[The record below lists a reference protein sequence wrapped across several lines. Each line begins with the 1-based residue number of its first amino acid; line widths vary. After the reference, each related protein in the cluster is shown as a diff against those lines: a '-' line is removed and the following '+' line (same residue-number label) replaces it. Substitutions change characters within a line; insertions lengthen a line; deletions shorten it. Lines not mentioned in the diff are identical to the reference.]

1 MASVESDSG
10 RSAISQT
17 WFDAVG
23 ARGFASLG
31 AALGLVL
38 SLAMVWQTAP
48 PAPASQAEVKSPAV
62 NLIEQAAGDEGRP
75 SVAPK
80 VPASPPVSPQPLVS
94 APPVEVTPI
103 AIPSPAPVSSPAP
116 PSSAPSADSSAPETD
131 PGTPTPTTPTDGG
144 FSGSSS
150 SSGSSGGSV
159 HVRGYTRKNGT
170 YVAPYTRRSSRR

>member
-1 MASVESDSG
+1 MAGVESDSE
-10 RSAISQT
+10 RSAKSQA

-38 SLAMVWQTAP
+38 SLAMVWQGSP
-48 PAPASQAEVKSPAV
+48 PVPAAQAEVKSPPV
-62 NLIEQAAGDEGRP
+62 NQTEQAAGDEARP

-80 VPASPPVSPQPLVS
+80 VQASLPVSPQPLVS
-94 APPVEVTPI
+94 APTVEVTPI
-103 AIPSPAPVSSPAP
+103 TIPSPVAASSPAP
-116 PSSAPSADSSAPETD
+116 RSSAPADRPDPETD
-131 PGTPTPTTPTDGG
+131 AGTTAPSTPPDGG